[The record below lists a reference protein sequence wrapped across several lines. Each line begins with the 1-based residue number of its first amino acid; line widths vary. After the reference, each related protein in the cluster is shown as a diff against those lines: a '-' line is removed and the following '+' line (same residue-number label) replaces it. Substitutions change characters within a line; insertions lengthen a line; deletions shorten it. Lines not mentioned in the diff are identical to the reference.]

1 MKAILKRLIALNEKV
16 DSLIDS
22 RQKLTAENENLKVE
36 LNRLMS
42 LIEDQKNQIVE
53 LEEQNKL
60 IKLAKNLEGDSV
72 DSEVKVQIDHYIKEI
87 NKCIELIKR

>member
-1 MKAILKRLIALNEKV
+1 MKAILNRLIAVNKKV
-16 DSLIDS
+16 DELLESKEKLSL
-22 RQKLTAENENLKVE
+22 ENANLKGE
-36 LNRLMS
+36 LNRL
-42 LIEDQKNQIVE
+42 INQIDDQKNKIAE

-60 IKLAKNLEGDSV
+60 IKLAKNLDGESV